1 MDMKRIML
9 FAAIVA
15 MVALAKGEPS
25 GDYAA
30 EKRRIHEQMTGQRLD
45 ADGKTIWEP
54 VQTEFRD
61 AAKSGG
67 VGRRSLLAAAA
78 PLTVS
83 NVKIAQR
90 SNSKLVDIS
99 YDLTGGNGT
108 LCNVSVEICDDTTC
122 ITARTFDGDG
132 IGPSVKVGKGKRIV
146 WDAGADW
153 PNKFSKKI
161 NAKITAIETELSEEW
176 HPIYIRWG
184 SYGGRDLDICG
195 YWENHST
202 DNVGWS
208 WGSGSASGSYQ
219 SRWYGDN
226 TESGPEQIDVR
237 ISKEELARERKQRR
251 YKIHFNYYGERGSP
265 CNAKV
270 ECEGLSKTSSAFKR
284 TGTRATKSDPCLT
297 ITFNETGKPIRI
309 D

>member
-1 MDMKRIML
+1 MRMKRTMMI
-9 FAAIVA
+9 AAVA
-15 MVALAKGEPS
+15 VVVSVHSVTA
-25 GDYAA
+25 GDYSA

-45 ADGKTIWEP
+45 ADGKTILGT
-54 VQTEFRD
+54 VQTESQD
-61 AAKSGG
+61 SVASGG
-67 VGRRSLLAAAA
+67 VGRRMLLAAAA

-161 NAKITAIETELSEEW
+161 NAKITATETELSEDW

-184 SYGGRDLDICG
+184 NYGGRDLDICG
-195 YWENHST
+195 YWENHGT

-208 WGSGSASGSYQ
+208 WGNGSASGSYQ

-251 YKIHFNYYGERGSP
+251 YKIHFNYFGERGSP

-270 ECEGLSKTSSAFKR
+270 ECEGLSKTSSASKR
-284 TGTRATKSDPCLT
+284 TETQATKSDPCVT
-297 ITFNETGKPIRI
+297 ITFDETGKPIRI